1 MDRLVG
7 GSNESEIIVSGV
19 KTKALIDSGSVVTC
33 ISEEFYNSLHPKPEL
48 FSITEFGLSVHSANG
63 GELPYRGYIELDI
76 CVPCLHNGT
85 HCIPALVV
93 PQTNYSKS
101 VPVII
106 GTNFIRICRDVYD
119 DSQFPEIDVP
129 DEWKLA
135 FDSMCDETPVKAA
148 NNHTLQIA
156 PNETR

>member
-76 CVPCLHNGT
+76 CVPCLHNGMFT
-85 HCIPALVV
+85 
-93 PQTNYSKS
+93 T
-101 VPVII
+101 
-106 GTNFIRICRDVYD
+106 
-119 DSQFPEIDVP
+119 
-129 DEWKLA
+129 
-135 FDSMCDETPVKAA
+135 
-148 NNHTLQIA
+148 
-156 PNETR
+156 TRSSPR